1 MANRLY
7 QQFHQSLDHGV
18 VSIYGYF
25 TVGALGV
32 VSAFKGLG
40 ISNVVKTGTGTFT
53 VTIADAF
60 PAFLGA
66 TTMVVYNGASGVAS
80 VNMKQDP
87 TVNPGPLKSIV
98 FNTQDFAAGE
108 TDPATGTRIYF
119 EIKMR
124 NSSYVPAGGV

>member
-18 VSIYGYF
+18 VSIYGYV
-25 TVGALGV
+25 TIGATGA

-40 ISNVVKTGTGTFT
+40 VSALVRTATGVYTL
-53 VTIADAF
+53 TIADAF

-66 TTMVVYNGASGVAS
+66 SAMVVYNGVSVVGV

-87 TVNPGPLKSIV
+87 ATNPGPLKSV
-98 FNTQDFAAGE
+98 VLNTLDFAGAEVNPDSGS
-108 TDPATGTRIYF
+108 RIYF

-124 NSSYVPAGGV
+124 NSGYVPSGGV

>member
-18 VSIYGYF
+18 VSIYGYV
-25 TVGALGV
+25 TLGAAGA

-40 ISNVVKTGTGTFT
+40 VSNVVKTATGVYT
-53 VTIADAF
+53 VTIADSF

-66 TTMVVYNGASGVAS
+66 STMVVYNGVS
-80 VNMKQDP
+80 VVGAVHMKQAP
-87 TVNPGPLKSIV
+87 TTDPGPLKSV
-98 FNTQDFAAGE
+98 VLNTLDFAGAAV
-108 TDPATGTRIYF
+108 DPDSAARIYF

-124 NSSYVPAGGV
+124 NSGYVPAGGV